1 MQAWPRGGLG
11 PSTPPSY
18 LDVTAER
25 QDCLTMGGSVSQKAG
40 HFTNGCEPLFFFRH
54 NALELAL
61 LYVRRQDIRTFE
73 GKHSDKRPN
82 VQRLRAASYSDIV
95 WSA

>member
-1 MQAWPRGGLG
+1 
-11 PSTPPSY
+11 
-18 LDVTAER
+18 
-25 QDCLTMGGSVSQKAG
+25 MGGSVSQKAG
-40 HFTNGCEPLFFFRH
+40 HFTNGCEPLFSFRH

-82 VQRLRAASYSDIV
+82 VQRLRAASPQHSASQRARVSWPLKDIPV
-95 WSA
+95 IVVKMF